1 MHSSST
7 VTVAYIGLGTNL
19 GDRIANLKSAVNAL
33 DSLGEL
39 IAVSSVY
46 ETEPVDVDDIQPKF
60 LNMVVALET
69 RLSPHALLREI
80 LEIER
85 VNGRV
90 RKRQNEARTLDLDI
104 LLMDDLILTTVELT
118 FPHPRMHERAFVMI
132 PLAEIAPDTVHP
144 ILKRAASEI
153 AANLDTGGIERLG
166 MIDDLTGS

>member
-7 VTVAYIGLGTNL
+7 VTIAYIGLGTNL
-19 GDRIANLKSAVNAL
+19 GDRIANLKSAVDAL
-33 DSLGEL
+33 DSQGEL

-60 LNMVVALET
+60 LNMTVALET
-69 RLSPHALLREI
+69 RLKPCELLSEL

-104 LLMDDLILTTVELT
+104 LLMGDSILNTDDLTL
-118 FPHPRMHERAFVMI
+118 PHPRMHERAFVMV
-132 PLAEIAPDTVHP
+132 PLAEIAPETIHP
-144 ILKRAASEI
+144 ILKRTASEI
-153 AANLDTGGIERLG
+153 AAHLDTGGIERLG
-166 MIDDLTGS
+166 MIDDLMGG

>member
-1 MHSSST
+1 MPPSST
-7 VTVAYIGLGTNL
+7 DTVAYIGLGTNL
-19 GDRIANLKSAVNAL
+19 GDRIVNLKSAVDAL

-46 ETEPVDVDDIQPKF
+46 ETEPVDVDDIQPSY

-69 RLSPHALLREI
+69 RLNPRALLREM

-104 LLMDDLILTTVELT
+104 LLMDDLILTTDDLML
-118 FPHPRMHERAFVMI
+118 PHPRMHERAFVMV
-132 PLAEIAPDTVHP
+132 PLAEIAPDTVQP
-144 ILKRAASEI
+144 ILERTASEI

-166 MIDDLTGS
+166 MIDSLTGG

>member
-1 MHSSST
+1 MSLSST
-7 VTVAYIGLGTNL
+7 NSVAYIGLGTNL
-19 GDRIANLKSAVNAL
+19 GNRIANLKAAL
-33 DSLGEL
+33 DDLESLGEL

-46 ETEPVDVDDIQPKF
+46 ETEPVDVNDIQPKY
-60 LNMVVALET
+60 LNMTVALET
-69 RLSPHALLREI
+69 RLNPRGLLSEL

-104 LLMDDLILTTVELT
+104 LLMGDLILTTDDLT
-118 FPHPRMHERAFVMI
+118 LPHPRMHERAFVMV
-132 PLAEIAPDTVHP
+132 PLAEIAPETIHP
-144 ILKRAASEI
+144 ILKRTASEI

>member
-19 GDRIANLKSAVNAL
+19 GDRIANLKSALDAL
-33 DSLGEL
+33 DSLGVL
-39 IAVSSVY
+39 IAASSVY
-46 ETEPVDVDDIQPKF
+46 ETEPVDVDDIQPSY
-60 LNMVVALET
+60 LNMTVALET
-69 RLSPHALLREI
+69 RLSPHALLREL

-104 LLMDDLILTTVELT
+104 LLMGDLILNTDELT
-118 FPHPRMHERAFVMI
+118 VPHPRTHERAFVMV
-132 PLAEIAPDTVHP
+132 PLAEIAPDAVHP
-144 ILKRAASEI
+144 ILERTASEI

-166 MIDDLTGS
+166 MIDDLTGG